1 MDSDPKVFV
10 ISGPSGAGKGTL
22 TDELLKRVP
31 SLTRSVSATTRKPR
45 PGEVNEVDYYFLA
58 EDELKDH
65 IRQGDFLEWAMVH
78 GNYYGTLKSVVKKEL
93 ESGKDVVM
101 VIDVQGAASIKEK
114 MPEAIS
120 IFIEPPSMAELVE
133 RLRLR
138 NTETDAELRERLKNA
153 ETEMELAKNYD
164 YVVINDDVEKAVDE
178 LVDIVKAEKRAKK
191 SEGDG

>member
-1 MDSDPKVFV
+1 MDSGPKVFV

-45 PGEVNEVDYYFLA
+45 PGEVNGIDYNFLT
-58 EDELKDH
+58 EDKFKERIK
-65 IRQGDFLEWAMVH
+65 GGGFLEWAMVR
-78 GNYYGTLKSVVKKEL
+78 GNYYGTLRSVVEKDL
-93 ESGKDVVM
+93 SQGKDVVM

-114 MPEAIS
+114 MPDAVL
-120 IFIEPPSMAELVE
+120 IFIEPPSMAELVQ
-133 RLRLR
+133 RLTAR

-153 ETEMELAKNYD
+153 EKEMELAKNYN
-164 YVVINDDVEKAVDE
+164 YVVINEDVDKAVDE
-178 LVDIVKAEKRAKK
+178 LVDIVEAEKRANK

>member
-1 MDSDPKVFV
+1 MDSELKVFV

-22 TDELLKRVP
+22 TDELFKRVP

-58 EDELKDH
+58 EEEFKDH

-120 IFIEPPSMAELVE
+120 IFIEPPSMEELAE